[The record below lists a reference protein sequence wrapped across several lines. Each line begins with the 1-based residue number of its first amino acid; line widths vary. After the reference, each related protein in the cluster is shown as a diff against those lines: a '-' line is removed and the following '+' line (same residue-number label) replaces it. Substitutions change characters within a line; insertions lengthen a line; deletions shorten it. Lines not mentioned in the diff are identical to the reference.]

1 MIYFAQPAYLYLL
14 LLVPLLYL
22 LYWLYLRARAG
33 RIGKFGD
40 KELVEQLMPSFS
52 KAKGWLKLSFFSLAL
67 LCFFIG
73 LARPQMGARL
83 KKKQTEGVEVM
94 ICLDVSNS
102 MLAEDY
108 TPDRLDRAKL
118 AISKLVD
125 RLEGDRIGLV
135 IFAGESFVQLPIT
148 SDYVSA
154 KAFLNSVNT
163 ESVPVQGTAMGNAIE
178 TAAKSFS
185 TESDK
190 SRAIILI
197 TDGEN
202 HEDDPVAAAKAAE
215 EQGIRV
221 YTIGVGTPE
230 GKPIPLPDGT
240 LLKDKDDNIVVT
252 KLDETT
258 LKDIAA
264 AGKGGYVRA
273 GNTEFGLNPILDDV
287 KNIAKKKFE
296 SVVFEEY
303 NEIYMY
309 FFGAAVVFFIV
320 EMLISDRKLRRKQTI

>member
-1 MIYFAQPAYLYLL
+1 MIYFAKSAYLYLL
-14 LLVPLLYL
+14 LLIPLLFL
-22 LYWLYLRARAG
+22 LYWLYLRARAK
-33 RIGKFGD
+33 RIGRFGD
-40 KELVEQLMPSFS
+40 KELVEQLMPTASN
-52 KAKGWLKLSFFSLAL
+52 AKGWLKLSFFALAL
-67 LCFFIG
+67 MCFIIG

-102 MLAEDY
+102 MLAQDY
-108 TPDRLDRAKL
+108 TPNRLDRAKL

-135 IFAGESFVQLPIT
+135 VFAGESFVQLPIT
-148 SDYVSA
+148 ADYVSA
-154 KAFLNSVNT
+154 KAFLGSVNT
-163 ESVPVQGTAMGNAIE
+163 GSVPIQGTAMGDAIE
-178 TAAKSFS
+178 TAAKGFS
-185 TESDK
+185 SESDK
-190 SRAIILI
+190 SRAIIMI

-202 HEDDPVAAAKAAE
+202 HEDDPVSAAKAAA

-230 GKPIPLPDGT
+230 GKPIPLSDGT
-240 LLKDKDDNIVVT
+240 LLKDKDGNIVVS
-252 KLDETT
+252 KLDEAT
-258 LKDIAA
+258 LKDVAA
-264 AGKGGYVRA
+264 AGKGEYVRA
-273 GNTEFGLNPILDDV
+273 GNTEFGLNPILDDI

-309 FFGAAVVFFIV
+309 FFAAALAFFIV
-320 EMLISDRKLRRKQTI
+320 EMLIPDRKLRRRQTI